1 MFRLISAYQ
10 DKIVKQNYGYWRDY
24 LIRNFGGVSFKN
36 FVNFVIERKKK
47 KCKKL
52 NICYLDRHWRPF
64 ISQCGY
70 CTFKY
75 KAIAK
80 LETFNEDRKFIG
92 KLAGVDLA
100 SIRLPFTE
108 THLSRGGTSKDRSRK
123 YFSELKL
130 KTVKKLYKIYQVD
143 FEMFGYSPLSYYDY
157 AGQ

>member
-1 MFRLISAYQ
+1 M
-10 DKIVKQNYGYWRDY
+10 
-24 LIRNFGGVSFKN
+24 
-36 FVNFVIERKKK
+36 
-47 KCKKL
+47 
-52 NICYLDRHWRPF
+52 
-64 ISQCGY
+64 
-70 CTFKY
+70 
-75 KAIAK
+75 
-80 LETFNEDRKFIG
+80 ETFNEDRKFIG
-92 KLAGVDLA
+92 KLAGIDLA